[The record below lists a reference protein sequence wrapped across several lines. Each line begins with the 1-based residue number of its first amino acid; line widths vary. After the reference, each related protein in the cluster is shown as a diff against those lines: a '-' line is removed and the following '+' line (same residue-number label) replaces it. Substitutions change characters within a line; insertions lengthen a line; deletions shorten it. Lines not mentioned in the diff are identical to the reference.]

1 MAFALSDRE
10 GLSTM
15 KFTVGVNV
23 GGPHYD
29 PAHIGAIARKADE
42 VGLHSVGAAE
52 RLIMPRV
59 IKSRYP
65 RGSGAV
71 PGVGSAQNTLE
82 VLSVIG
88 FLAGQTSRIRLMP
101 FVVMPY
107 RNPLL
112 AAKMLATIDVLS
124 NGRLD
129 ILLGVGWNREEARAL
144 MVPTP
149 FDKRGAV
156 TNEYL
161 RAFVELWN
169 QEHPEFQ
176 GNYLQISDVDFAP
189 KPVQRPHPP
198 FWIGGE
204 SPAAIRRAARLG
216 DGWSPG
222 SANPQF
228 PLDTTEQFTSAV
240 ASLRRRA
247 EAAGR
252 DPHSIAIRFGSVT
265 WSGGQAETGPNGER
279 MPFTGSAEQIAEDVR
294 ALAKLGVTH
303 MSVSTP
309 AESLAQELELLESFA
324 TEVIPLACA

>member
-1 MAFALSDRE
+1 
-10 GLSTM
+10 M

-29 PAHIGAIARKADE
+29 PARMGAIARQADAL
-42 VGLHSVGAAE
+42 GFHSVGAAE

-59 IKSRYP
+59 IKSQYP
-65 RGSGAV
+65 RGSGAI

-82 VLSVIG
+82 VLSVIS

-161 RAFVELWN
+161 RAFVTLWN
-169 QEHPEFQ
+169 EEYPEFQ
-176 GNYLQISDVDFAP
+176 GKYLRFSDVEFAP
-189 KPVQRPHPP
+189 QPVQRPHPP

-204 SPAAIRRAARLG
+204 SPAAIRRAATLG

-222 SANPQF
+222 AGNPQF
-228 PLDTTEQFTSAV
+228 PLDTPDQFQRAV
-240 ASLRRRA
+240 DSLHRRA
-247 EAAGR
+247 AAAGR
-252 DPHSIAIRFGSVT
+252 DPGAIAIRFGTVT
-265 WSGGQAETGPNGER
+265 WTGGQAGDRSRRSSERTFYGQRRADRRRRGGADQAGRHPYEPQHAGREPRPRAGAAGELRRASIPTRRRLGPASR
-279 MPFTGSAEQIAEDVR
+279 LP
-294 ALAKLGVTH
+294 
-303 MSVSTP
+303 
-309 AESLAQELELLESFA
+309 
-324 TEVIPLACA
+324 

>member
-1 MAFALSDRE
+1 
-10 GLSTM
+10 M

-29 PAHIGAIARKADE
+29 PARVGAVARQADAL
-42 VGLHSVGAAE
+42 GFDSVGAAE

-59 IKSRYP
+59 IKSQYP
-65 RGSGAV
+65 RGSGAI

-82 VLSVIG
+82 VLSVIS

-161 RAFVELWN
+161 RAFVTLWN
-169 QEHPEFQ
+169 EECPEFQ
-176 GNYLQISDVDFAP
+176 GQYLQFSDVEFAP

-204 SPAAIRRAARLG
+204 SPAAIRRAATLG

-222 SANPQF
+222 ASNPQF
-228 PLDTTEQFTSAV
+228 PLDTPDQFKRAV
-240 ASLRRRA
+240 DSLHRRA
-247 EAAGR
+247 AAAGR
-252 DPHSIAIRFGSVT
+252 DPGAIAIRFGSISWTGVQAVI
-265 WSGGQAETGPNGER
+265 GPDGQR
-279 MPFTGSAEQIAEDVR
+279 VPFTGSAEQIAADVE
-294 ALAKLGVTH
+294 AQAKLGVTH
-303 MSVSTP
+303 MSLSTP
-309 AESLAQELELLESFA
+309 AESLDHELELLASFA
-324 TEVIPLACA
+324 EEVFPLAGD